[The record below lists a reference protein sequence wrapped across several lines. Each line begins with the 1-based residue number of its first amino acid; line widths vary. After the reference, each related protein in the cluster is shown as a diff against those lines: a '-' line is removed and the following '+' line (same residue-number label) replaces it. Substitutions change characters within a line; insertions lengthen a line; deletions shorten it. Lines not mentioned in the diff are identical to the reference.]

1 MIGIPHLPII
11 DYSFPIKIHLHII
24 GIVYVFFCFPG
35 CLSLL
40 VSLVEYAFSQD
51 DVLKLLPSPPKT
63 ARIQT
68 AITDLQAGSTGVPD
82 SIDTYIYIYS
92 RIYIYI

>member
-1 MIGIPHLPII
+1 MAQLAGLAG
-11 DYSFPIKIHLHII
+11 L
-24 GIVYVFFCFPG
+24 
-35 CLSLL
+35 
-40 VSLVEYAFSQD
+40 AFSED

-82 SIDTYIYIYS
+82 SVYIYTYYEDYIYIYNM
-92 RIYIYI
+92 ITVMMMMTMMVMIMMMIIMYFNMTI